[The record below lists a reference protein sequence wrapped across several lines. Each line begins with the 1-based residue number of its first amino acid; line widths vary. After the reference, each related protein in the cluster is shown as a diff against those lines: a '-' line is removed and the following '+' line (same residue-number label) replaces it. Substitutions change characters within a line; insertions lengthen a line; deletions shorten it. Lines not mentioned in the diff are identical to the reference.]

1 MWGLSV
7 AEFSRCH
14 LTGRNELLSAHNLLY
29 LRISNIYIPQFM
41 KVGSNFQSV
50 SRLLLAA
57 RRDIIRSSNQARL
70 TMDRVPQRLSRDLII
85 IEAENWRLSSRDSDK
100 WTAVRTPAV
109 QEPLSAVQGDRERS

>member
-1 MWGLSV
+1 
-7 AEFSRCH
+7 
-14 LTGRNELLSAHNLLY
+14 
-29 LRISNIYIPQFM
+29 M